1 MDNLMDSPESP
12 RPDPLEPGPSGLD
25 PGELAVDGEIPEAD
39 RIEQA
44 QTVKAERF
52 REARGERPEVDEA
65 DWIDQG
71 IVEGDDD
78 DREHT

>member
-1 MDNLMDSPESP
+1 MENPESP
-12 RPDPLEPGPSGLD
+12 RPDPLEPGPSGID
-25 PGELAVDGEIPEAD
+25 PGELSVDGEVPEAD

-44 QTVKAERF
+44 QPVEVDRF

>member
-1 MDNLMDSPESP
+1 MEHPESP
-12 RPDPLEPGPSGLD
+12 RPDPLESVLPSEE
-25 PGELAVDGEIPEAD
+25 GEVPEAD

-44 QTVKAERF
+44 QPVEPDRY

-71 IVEGDDD
+71 IVEGNDDH
-78 DREHT
+78 REQI

>member
-1 MDNLMDSPESP
+1 MENPESH
-12 RPDPLEPGPSGLD
+12 RPDPLEPGPSGID
-25 PGELAVDGEIPEAD
+25 PRDLSVNGEVPEAD

-44 QTVKAERF
+44 QPVEAERF
-52 REARGERPEVDEA
+52 REARGERREVDEA

-78 DREHT
+78 DRGHI